1 MENFPVLL
9 LLIYS
14 AFTINL
20 LLQCGLGI
28 KGAVESKIE
37 INISTIS
44 KICIIFI
51 TVIVLWLF
59 FSKVVF
65 ALLPGLFIYI
75 LAFPVGFIVYDALE
89 YFVFRY
95 LIKKN
100 VNSEDFINFPSGIT
114 SVSVFLCIM
123 LANNFLQ
130 ALVLSFGF
138 TSGIFLITLV
148 IREIRKRA
156 ALEAV
161 PVFLRGKPL
170 ALVTMGMLSL
180 VFATASLLLFGM
192 IGIK

>member
-1 MENFPVLL
+1 MENFPALL

-14 AFTINL
+14 AFSINL

-28 KGAVESKIE
+28 RGAVESKKV
-37 INISTIS
+37 INISSIA
-44 KICIIFI
+44 KICIIF
-51 TVIVLWLF
+51 VSVNLLWFF

-65 ALLPGLFIYI
+65 TLFHGLFIYI

-89 YFVFRY
+89 YLVFRY

-100 VNSEDFINFPSGIT
+100 VESEDFINFPSGIT

-130 ALVLSFGF
+130 AFVLSFGF
-138 TSGIFLITLV
+138 TSGIFLVSLI

-156 ALEAV
+156 ELEAV
-161 PVFLRGKPL
+161 PVFMRGKPL

-192 IGIK
+192 IGAK